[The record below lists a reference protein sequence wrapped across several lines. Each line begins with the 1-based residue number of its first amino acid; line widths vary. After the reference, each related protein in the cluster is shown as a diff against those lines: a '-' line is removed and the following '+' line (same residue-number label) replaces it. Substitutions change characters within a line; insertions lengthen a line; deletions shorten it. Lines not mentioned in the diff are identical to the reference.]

1 MMKRLVLALLLALP
15 LSLRAADAPAANGA
29 KPEALAGEDDKAVPT
44 AVPTPAADVRGP
56 VNVTRSAQGASAFHL
71 PDFVVTGSGERKAM
85 ARRDG
90 QASTGLDTSGGF
102 KTSPGEKGAGKDQLE
117 TKAERSSPED
127 RTYSAKAS
135 DGWLRGAYG
144 LANTGS
150 LDGYVGH
157 STGPWALGLQGGV
170 HTTDGAALPAGLG
183 FTQRRDAA
191 LQGNLSYALG
201 ELDRLDLQA
210 DGQTRSR
217 RWARGPADASL
228 ERDAAEAV
236 ATWAG
241 EWEGNALSFE
251 AGGQKASQRLPA
263 VGTLYTEEGGG
274 VALKGQRTLSG
285 RTGQTTLLFD
295 ASLEALSQAWS
306 GQRQRL
312 LWKGSLQSR
321 FEPFNRARLTLGL
334 GVDAISGDDNELL
347 LGPRVLWQQRLSP
360 AWGWEASFT
369 TGLQLSRLRGPEWA
383 QDARLPD
390 PLLGASRQVG
400 DLEVALMWQA
410 APGLSLEA
418 RAFGKQNDAYFM
430 ADDPAMSGLW
440 ADTPV
445 GGYRELG
452 GQLKA
457 RRQGLA
463 DWQELL
469 VRYLRPE
476 IADLP
481 GATPTFA
488 PSWTG
493 RAAAGL
499 KLGAW
504 HGSLSV
510 DFRSE
515 QEARLRAGWTQPAAA
530 DLGADLGYDFNP
542 AFTAFAEGR
551 NLAAANVG
559 ADPDALDPS
568 PYVGAGVELR
578 F

>member
-1 MMKRLVLALLLALP
+1 MIKRIAFSLFLLLP
-15 LSLRAADAPAANGA
+15 LSLRAAEAQAPVA

-44 AVPTPAADVRGP
+44 AIPTAAADSRGP
-56 VNVTRSAQGASAFHL
+56 VSVTRSAQGASAFHL

-90 QASTGLDTSGGF
+90 QAISGLDTSGGL

-117 TKAERSSPED
+117 AKAERSSPED
-127 RTYSAKAS
+127 KTYSAKAS

-150 LDGYVGH
+150 LDGYIGH
-157 STGPWALGLQGGV
+157 AGGPWTFGLQGGV
-170 HTTDGAALPAGLG
+170 HATDGASLPGALGLAP
-183 FTQRRDAA
+183 RRDEA
-191 LQGNLSYALG
+191 LQGNVSYALG
-201 ELDRLDLQA
+201 ELDRLDLQL
-210 DGQTRSR
+210 DGQARSR
-217 RWARGPADASL
+217 RWAKGPSEAWL

-236 ATWAG
+236 GTWSG

-251 AGGQKASQRLPA
+251 ASGQKASQRLPV
-263 VGTLYTEEGGG
+263 VGTLYTEEGAS
-274 VALKGQRTLSG
+274 VALKGQKTLSG
-285 RTGQTTLLFD
+285 RTGQTTLLVD
-295 ASLEALSQAWS
+295 ASVEALSQTWS

-312 LWKGSLQSR
+312 LWKGGLESR
-321 FEPFNRARLTLGL
+321 FEPFNRARLSLGL

-360 AWGWEASFT
+360 AWGWEASFS
-369 TGLQLSRLRGPEWA
+369 TGLQLSRLRGDHWA

-400 DLEVALMWQA
+400 DLEAALMWQA

-418 RAFGKQNDAYFM
+418 RAFGKQNDAHFM
-430 ADDPAMSGLW
+430 ADDPTMSGLW
-440 ADTPV
+440 LDTPV
-445 GGYRELG
+445 RGYRELG
-452 GQLKA
+452 GQLKI
-457 RRQGLA
+457 RREGGD
-463 DWQELL
+463 DWQELR

-488 PSWTG
+488 PSWSG
-493 RAAAGL
+493 RAASGL

-504 HGSLSV
+504 HGSLGI

-515 QEARLRAGWTQPAAA
+515 QEARLRAGWTQPAVA
-530 DLGADLGYDFNP
+530 DLGADLGYDFNR
-542 AFTAFAEGR
+542 AFSAFAEGR
-551 NLAAANVG
+551 NLTAANLG
-559 ADPDALDPS
+559 ADPDALDAA
-568 PYVGAGVELR
+568 PYIGAGAELR